1 VAALTNFQISLQG
14 ATWIDVNSLFTMNT
28 LPDRLPDALSLQYGS
43 LYNLFNCSIGER
55 SRTFQPQ
62 YGMYW
67 KEALQEPIDNITATK
82 MQIGMI
88 QALARW
94 EPRITVD
101 VANSYVTPDLSLPG
115 YQVQVAFM
123 LNLTS
128 QRQAVSFAVTT

>member
-1 VAALTNFQISLQG
+1 VAALTQWQTSLQG
-14 ATWIDVNSLFTMNT
+14 ATWVDTQSLFTMNT
-28 LPDRLPDALSLQYGS
+28 LPDLLPDALSIQYGS
-43 LYNLFNCSIGER
+43 MYNLFNCEIGER

-62 YGMYW
+62 YGMMW
-67 KEALQEPIDNITATK
+67 RTFLQEPIDNITATK
-82 MQIGMI
+82 MQIGML

>member
-1 VAALTNFQISLQG
+1 
-14 ATWIDVNSLFTMNT
+14 M
-28 LPDRLPDALSLQYGS
+28 
-43 LYNLFNCSIGER
+43 
-55 SRTFQPQ
+55 
-62 YGMYW
+62 MW
-67 KEALQEPIDNITATK
+67 KEFLQEPIDNITATK
-82 MQIGMI
+82 MQIGML

-115 YQVQVAFM
+115 YQVQIAFM

>member
-1 VAALTNFQISLQG
+1 VAALTQWQTSLNG
-14 ATWIDVNSLFTMNT
+14 ATWVDTSSLFTMNNM
-28 LPDRLPDALSLQYGS
+28 PDLLPDALSIQYGS
-43 LYNLFNCSIGER
+43 MYNLFSCAIGER
-55 SRTFQPQ
+55 SRIFEPT

-67 KEALQEPIDNITATK
+67 KQALQEPIDNITATK

-94 EPRITVD
+94 EPRIQVD

-115 YQVQVAFM
+115 YQVQIAFT
-123 LNLTS
+123 LGLTS